1 VGGWETRRRTTP
13 GAVRKTAKA
22 GCRTKNESDHGFV
35 RPDGGGR
42 DIHVRREHTVG
53 DGPESLEKGDRVTYD
68 TAEGTRSLWA
78 RNVSRA

>member
-1 VGGWETRRRTTP
+1 MTQSTTKAR
-13 GAVRKTAKA
+13 GAIRWFT
-22 GCRTKNESDHGFV
+22 NESDHGFV

-53 DGPESLEKGDRVTYD
+53 AGAESLEKGDRVTYD
-68 TAEGTRSLWA
+68 TAEGTKCLWA